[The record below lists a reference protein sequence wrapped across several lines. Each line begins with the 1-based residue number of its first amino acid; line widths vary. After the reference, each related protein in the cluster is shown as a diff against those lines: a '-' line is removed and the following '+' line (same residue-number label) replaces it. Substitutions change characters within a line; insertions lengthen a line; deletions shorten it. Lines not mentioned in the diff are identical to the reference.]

1 MLQTDSNLSMNYLI
15 KEKLKDRLE
24 YCLDW
29 RRDTELY
36 LVSVDLTDTV
46 NNRYYEKRP
55 LLRFLLRIFN
65 LPISTYYFFKFLRIR
80 RDLEKN
86 AIEIDYIHSQLENR
100 ED

>member
-1 MLQTDSNLSMNYLI
+1 MNYLI

-55 LLRFLLRIFN
+55 LLGFLLRIFK

-86 AIEIDYIHSQLENR
+86 AIEIEYIHSQLENR

>member
-1 MLQTDSNLSMNYLI
+1 MNYLI

-65 LPISTYYFFKFLRIR
+65 LIGSLFILPIMYSFEFASTNSNPSSLINLFK
-80 RDLEKN
+80 KSN
-86 AIEIDYIHSQLENR
+86 KYI
-100 ED
+100 

>member
-1 MLQTDSNLSMNYLI
+1 MNYLI

-29 RRDTELY
+29 RKDTELY

-46 NNRYYEKRP
+46 NSRYYERRP
-55 LLRFLLRIFN
+55 FIRFFLKILN
-65 LPISTYYFFKFLRIR
+65 LPINTYQFFKFLRIR

-86 AIEIDYIHSQLENR
+86 AIEIDYIHSQLKNK
-100 ED
+100 EDYYEKK

>member
-1 MLQTDSNLSMNYLI
+1 MNYLI

-24 YCLDW
+24 YCLNW

-46 NNRYYEKRP
+46 NSRYYERKP
-55 LLRFLLRIFN
+55 LIRFFLKILN
-65 LPISTYYFFKFLRIR
+65 LPIDTYQFFKFLRIR

-86 AIEIDYIHSQLENR
+86 AIEIDYIHSQLKNK
-100 ED
+100 EDYYEKK